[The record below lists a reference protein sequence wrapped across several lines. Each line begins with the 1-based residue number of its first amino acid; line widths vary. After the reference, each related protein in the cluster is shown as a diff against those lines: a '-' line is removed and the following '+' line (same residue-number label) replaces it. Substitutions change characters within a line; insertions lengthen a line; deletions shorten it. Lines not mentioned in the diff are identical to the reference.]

1 MREEIKE
8 KFEHIKKGEP
18 IPETNPRKKR
28 FSRIFLLMNLIVFLI
43 LLLLIFQKKEHSDY
57 IYQTVLI
64 NNIQVRFSI
73 IHSINKPILATI
85 TLTSPDRSVLPIKK
99 PFATITILHQ
109 NTEITSLPVHID
121 ATVLHI
127 TPDKPI
133 THTVSIPLDAII
145 AFGKKHDLLQYKRY
159 AYHSVIPLT
168 VMFTLHT
175 IMDYSTSLQC
185 KCKVTAK

>member
-57 IYQTVLI
+57 LYQTVLI

-85 TLTSPDRSVLPIKK
+85 TLTSPDRSVLHIKK

-109 NTEITSLPVHID
+109 NTEITSVPVYID
-121 ATVLHI
+121 
-127 TPDKPI
+127 
-133 THTVSIPLDAII
+133 
-145 AFGKKHDLLQYKRY
+145 
-159 AYHSVIPLT
+159 
-168 VMFTLHT
+168 
-175 IMDYSTSLQC
+175 
-185 KCKVTAK
+185 